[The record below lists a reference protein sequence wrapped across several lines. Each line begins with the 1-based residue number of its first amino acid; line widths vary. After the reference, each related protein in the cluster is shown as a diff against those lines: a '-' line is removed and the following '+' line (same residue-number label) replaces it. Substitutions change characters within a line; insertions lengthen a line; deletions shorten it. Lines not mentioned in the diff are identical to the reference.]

1 MDETMT
7 RKIWLTLAIVFSLQ
21 WGYAQPAS
29 GPVKEL
35 ERLFQQF
42 QFKEVLKKGRYFLGE
57 PGISRQDSLAIYEY
71 MLNAAYALNDTARA
85 KAIIDEI
92 LNTDPN
98 FQPNPKITS
107 PKIMEFYNWYR
118 RNRRPLFP
126 TKPPGA
132 SRDTI
137 PPAQYATSVPMWQ
150 FGLSALLPGTGEYLR
165 SRNKNALVRSTIS
178 VTLLGGMIY
187 SIVETAHRE
196 KAYLNARQ
204 NFDTYYAQYNRMYKI
219 RSVTIAAYT
228 GWVFWNMYR
237 WLNSRQMGKY
247 ASRKVRIGM
256 VPGISGRGNHGYTY
270 LFISWAL

>member
-1 MDETMT
+1 MGICTT
-7 RKIWLTLAIVFSLQ
+7 GFRPW
-21 WGYAQPAS
+21 
-29 GPVKEL
+29 
-35 ERLFQQF
+35 QF
-42 QFKEVLKKGRYFLGE
+42 QFDDVLKKGRFFLGE

-71 MLNAAYALNDTARA
+71 MLNAAYALNDTAQA

-118 RNRRPLFP
+118 KNRKPLFP
-126 TKPPGA
+126 PKPPGA

-137 PPAQYATSVPMWQ
+137 PPTQFTTSVPMWQ

-187 SIVETAHRE
+187 TIVETAHRE
-196 KAYLNARQ
+196 KAYLNARE
-204 NFDTYYAQYNRMYKI
+204 NFDAYYSQYNRMYKI

-237 WLNSRQMGKY
+237 LLNAKPIGQQ
-247 ASRKVRIGM
+247 ANQKVRIEI
-256 VPGISGRGNHGYTY
+256 VPGIPGTLHRGSAC